1 MKLAPP
7 VENHFHLWNL
17 CLILNTKSATN
28 NLQHSTSGKNMAVE
42 KKSVTAITLPSK
54 ILSFRSDD
62 SHKWGCIELNS
73 QSLPLTEVLS
83 PQDPRRFSPKL
94 NKKIPT
100 NWNQTRLA
108 VAFFFLSDF
117 YFFYSLCLFSH
128 LLRKLFCIV
137 ALFSISFFSISVF
150 FFMYKFVMCYEN
162 IIYLCTFML
171 NVLQNAWLLF
181 SR

>member
-1 MKLAPP
+1 MKLAPS

-94 NKKIPT
+94 NKKKFQKLKS
-100 NWNQTRLA
+100 NA
-108 VAFFFLSDF
+108 FGCSFFFCQIFIFFIHYVCFLIYYASCFASSHFSPSRFSPFRFSFSCINLS
-117 YFFYSLCLFSH
+117 C
-128 LLRKLFCIV
+128 
-137 ALFSISFFSISVF
+137 
-150 FFMYKFVMCYEN
+150 VMK
-162 IIYLCTFML
+162 I
-171 NVLQNAWLLF
+171 
-181 SR
+181 